1 MLTRCRMSNGNG
13 ARNRVAGLIILGN
26 FLQSISVGINA
37 IIFTTALSSYGAS
50 TALIGFILAI
60 EFLSVF
66 AISLGLPRL
75 LKLFSLSA
83 GLEISL
89 LFRVPALIALC
100 YTTDS
105 RWWLLWVFL
114 HGVGNFLYGI
124 LLQTWINGIDFGKN
138 KGLVMGLFGTSISL
152 GLAIGPLILALMT
165 HRPDVLAPLMASIE
179 VFLKQ
184 QLAIEIPATVSAL
197 TKTGLVLS
205 AAFSAI
211 CAVPTLL
218 CRFNTPKPVLSIDV
232 SVRTL
237 IALSPA
243 AYFAVMLCGFTI
255 LGLQSFI
262 TLYGIKNGLDVAS
275 ASYLMTAFMLGSITL
290 EAPIASLSDRFDRRY
305 VIIVLV
311 LLGLVSAIYLP
322 IVVYWRWPAWIL
334 LFFWGGMMGAVF
346 SICLA
351 LISERFEGDRIVV
364 ANGAFS
370 IMDNLG
376 GLIGVLVMGIAM
388 DYLGEDGFPYAL
400 MLASISYFTFALTRY
415 RVQ

>member
-1 MLTRCRMSNGNG
+1 MRNGV
-13 ARNRVAGLIILGN
+13 RNRVAGLIIFGN

-37 IIFTTALSSYGAS
+37 IIFTTALASYGAS
-50 TALIGFILAI
+50 TGLIGFILAI
-60 EFLSVF
+60 EYLSVF
-66 AISLGLPRL
+66 AISVGLPRI
-75 LKLFSLSA
+75 LKVFSLSA

-89 LFRVPALIALC
+89 LFRVPALFALC
-100 YTTDS
+100 YTTDP
-105 RWWLLWVFL
+105 RWWILWVFL

-124 LLQTWINGIDFGKN
+124 LLQTWINGIDFDKN

-152 GLAIGPLILALMT
+152 GLALGPLILAVVAY
-165 HRPDVLAPLMASIE
+165 RPETFAPTIAAIE
-179 VFLKQ
+179 LLLKQ
-184 QLAIEIPATVSAL
+184 QLAIEVPSSVSVL

-205 AAFSAI
+205 AALSAI
-211 CAVPTLL
+211 SAIPTLL
-218 CRFNTPKPVLSIDV
+218 CRFHTPKPKIARDE
-232 SVRTL
+232 SVRT
-237 IALSPA
+237 IIGRSPA
-243 AYFAVMLCGFTI
+243 AFFAVMLCGFTI

-262 TLYGIKNGLDVAS
+262 KLYGIKNGLDVAS

-305 VIIVLV
+305 VMIVLV

-322 IVVYWRWPAWIL
+322 IVVYWQWPAWIL
-334 LFFWGGMMGAVF
+334 LFVWGGMMGAIF

-351 LISERFEGDRIVV
+351 LISERFEGDRLVM

-376 GLIGVLVMGIAM
+376 GLIGVLVMGLAM
-388 DYLGEDGFPYAL
+388 DYFGEDGFPYAL
-400 MLASISYFTFALTRY
+400 MLASITYFSFALTRY

>member
-1 MLTRCRMSNGNG
+1 MTRDNG
-13 ARNRVAGLIILGN
+13 ARNRVAGFLILGN

-37 IIFTTALSSYGAS
+37 IIFTTALASYGAS

-60 EFLSVF
+60 EYLSVF
-66 AISLGLPRL
+66 AISLGLPRI
-75 LKLFSLSA
+75 LKIFSLSA

-105 RWWLLWVFL
+105 NWWLLWVFF
-114 HGVGNFLYGI
+114 HGVGNFSYGI

-152 GLAIGPLILALMT
+152 GLAVGPLILALVAYQ
-165 HRPDVLAPLMASIE
+165 PEVFAPLMASVEGFIKQNLSIE
-179 VFLKQ
+179 V
-184 QLAIEIPATVSAL
+184 PAAVSAL
-197 TKTGLVLS
+197 TKTGLILS

-211 CAVPTLL
+211 SAIPTLL
-218 CRFNTPKPVLSIDV
+218 CRFHSPRPVLSRDV
-232 SVRTL
+232 SVRSL
-237 IALSPA
+237 IGLSPA

-262 TLYGIKNGLDVAS
+262 TLYGIKNGLDIAS
-275 ASYLMTAFMLGSITL
+275 ASYLLTAFMLGSIIL

-305 VIIVLV
+305 VMIVLV
-311 LLGLVSAIYLP
+311 LLGLVCAIYLP

-334 LFFWGGMMGAVF
+334 LFVWGGMMGSVF

-388 DYLGEDGFPYAL
+388 DYFGEDGFPYAL

>member
-1 MLTRCRMSNGNG
+1 MQIWCRMSNAHF
-13 ARNRVAGLIILGN
+13 ARNRVAGLIIFGN
-26 FLQSISVGINA
+26 FLQSVSVGINA
-37 IIFTTALSSYGAS
+37 VIFTTALASYGAS

-60 EFLSVF
+60 EYLSVF
-66 AISLGLPRL
+66 AISLGLPRIL
-75 LKLFSLSA
+75 RVISLSA

-100 YTTDS
+100 YTNEP
-105 RWWLLWVFL
+105 RWWVLWVFL

-152 GLAIGPLILALMT
+152 GLAIGPLILALMAY
-165 HRPDVLAPLMASIE
+165 RPDVLAPLMTAIE
-179 VFLKQ
+179 LFLQQ
-184 QLAIEIPATVSAL
+184 QLSIQIPDTVSDL

-211 CAVPTLL
+211 SALPTLL
-218 CRFNTPKPVLSIDV
+218 CRFQTPKPILSRDV

-237 IALSPA
+237 ISLSPA

-305 VIIVLV
+305 VMIVLV

-334 LFFWGGMMGAVF
+334 LFVWGGMMGAIF

-376 GLIGVLVMGIAM
+376 GLIGVLVMGLAM
-388 DYLGEDGFPYAL
+388 NYLGEDGFPYAL
-400 MLASISYFTFALTRY
+400 MLASISYFTYALTRY